1 MKCNKIVYF
10 DMDGV
15 LCKFRKKFNEEVER
29 NPKIQF
35 PQATYGFFANLEP
48 HLEMVS
54 LYQTLASKFEV
65 HILTA
70 PSYLN
75 PLCYTE
81 KRTWVEKY
89 LGLEAAERMV
99 ITGHKHLLRGDY
111 LIDDNSSGK
120 GQDKFQGKLLLVD
133 EENMLD
139 TVAQITLELSNVYD
153 EWYRNGSVYFK
164 IPR

>member
-1 MKCNKIVYF
+1 MVKKIVYV

-15 LCKFRKKFNEEVER
+15 LCQFKKKFYEEIII
-29 NPKIQF
+29 NPSIKF

-48 HLEMVS
+48 HELMVALYKS
-54 LYQTLASKFEV
+54 LAEQKTLDV

-81 KRTWVEKY
+81 KRVWVEKH
-89 LGLEAAERMV
+89 LGLEAAERM
-99 ITGHKHLLRGDY
+99 IISGYKHLLKGDY

-120 GQDKFQGKLLLVD
+120 GQDKFEGQLLLV
-133 EENMLD
+133 EESHMKTSVLEIAIKLRQDLD
-139 TVAQITLELSNVYD
+139 IELGYSKFY
-153 EWYRNGSVYFK
+153 
-164 IPR
+164 